1 MIELIPKLSADYNIP
16 TPSAANL
23 VAIPQSSHILTTE
36 SPKKTHLTAV
46 SSGSGSGTSQSTT
59 YIAYTPIKEHNNGS
73 GVQLIQKNG
82 GSFVITS
89 ATPATLTTA
98 HRNSPSRVS
107 VSADASD
114 ASLES
119 ASLVEL
125 QRQELEL
132 KVREA
137 KLRLEVQEIEKEKA
151 REELIQMREI
161 HRLKIKEMEQRLRNM
176 ERTSC

>member
-1 MIELIPKLSADYNIP
+1 MSI
-16 TPSAANL
+16 
-23 VAIPQSSHILTTE
+23 TTD
-36 SPKKTHLTAV
+36 AC
-46 SSGSGSGTSQSTT
+46 
-59 YIAYTPIKEHNNGS
+59 
-73 GVQLIQKNG
+73 
-82 GSFVITS
+82 
-89 ATPATLTTA
+89 
-98 HRNSPSRVS
+98 
-107 VSADASD
+107 DASI
-114 ASLES
+114 ES
-119 ASLVEL
+119 TSLVEL